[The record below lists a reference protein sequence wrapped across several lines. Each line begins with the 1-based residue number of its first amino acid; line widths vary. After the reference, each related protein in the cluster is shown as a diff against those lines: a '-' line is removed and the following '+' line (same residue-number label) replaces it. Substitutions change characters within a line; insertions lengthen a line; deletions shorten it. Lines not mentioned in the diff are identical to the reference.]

1 MRDAEVGKRREREG
15 RRGESARG
23 PEMAALN
30 PARSKTGFARHTK
43 APPRDEGS
51 QKKKKKE

>member
-1 MRDAEVGKRREREG
+1 
-15 RRGESARG
+15 
-23 PEMAALN
+23 MAALN

-51 QKKKKKE
+51 QEKKSEKRREKEKEYFHHRSSFLSVLSLGK